1 MQIKDNYLNQPPVFC
16 LVLIGVLLSFFSK
29 AQLSKQHYIPPVPDR
44 VFESAHLYIST
55 PHENVQFTIKP
66 IGQPSSSWVVGTLSN
81 TNSYKIQ
88 VANSQ
93 AGAKPWNYGPDYV
106 FANKGFEV
114 FATREVYV
122 SLRLRAQN
130 HAGSLVSKGVDGL
143 GKSFRVGGMERQG
156 ENDYSFF
163 SIMGTK
169 NNTIVNLSFDPALRN
184 SITQDELPQ
193 TIVLDKNET
202 YIAEFNGIHND
213 LFIGTL
219 IESQNHDIIV
229 NSGSIL
235 GSFSNQIIDS
245 PDFFSGEESIGYLNG
260 SDMGIDQIISLNP
273 SVNATEYLLIKG
285 DGFNSIEN
293 ALVIA
298 NENGTQIYL
307 NGDSSSLINLD
318 AGEHVFVEGNQFID
332 SSRSGVEFLH
342 IASNKNIYV
351 FQGTGKKGNVVGYLG
366 NQQVH
371 YYGANQGM
379 FFVPPLSCTSVGD
392 VESIARIDEV
402 DENSNFSGSLFVL
415 SSYGSA
421 VEVNGQ
427 SISTIQNVIYDPGPI
442 QTSTANY
449 QIHRI
454 DNLGGDVSIVGSE
467 ELYVSYYNVNDT
479 ATSGAFYSGFNLE
492 PKIYPSLNLN
502 TLGSCVDSSGQTN
515 VVLQLPNPENYDS
528 IKWQKENGGG
538 TWDYVFTGTL
548 TDDPEYVPDNFGS
561 YRLEVIIDCL
571 SPNSVVYSS
580 AVNVSICPND
590 SDKDGVVDNID
601 LDNDNDGIYDK
612 IESLGDFEIDLT
624 ANPPELVVDNAL
636 PYSTPSLSQVLSV
649 GNGTF
654 TPFNDGR
661 FTSFLPPKQSSDDVI
676 RFELGPVVPK
686 SLHFSFEYN
695 KGQSLPEQENTY
707 YSLESIDPSE
717 SITLL
722 DPNGEI
728 EVLVDSDFVEGF
740 TQYNSSIIT
749 FRFNNTAVGATTGF
763 QFFASQSSG
772 LVFTHHNDSTVDS
785 VFEGH
790 IRILNLNSFSDG
802 DNLADAF
809 DLDSDD
815 DGCFDV
821 VEAGFLDPDN
831 DGGVQQAP
839 LTIDDNTVSSRGLV
853 IGHNY
858 DSVPNDVDSNA
869 VYDFQEVQSPAEI
882 SPNGDPVSV
891 SICAGEVATFSVDSP
906 TDGAIFQ
913 WAIDGVIVNNV
924 IGSDGQYGY
933 STLEGTD
940 TNTLTVITDP
950 LVDPDSMLVNGAE
963 IKVLI
968 SRPTYTCPIES
979 VSGVILNVLSV
990 PQAPELDPI
999 YTYCSG
1005 DLPTI
1010 LDLKNSIGGSI
1021 DVFLT
1026 EAAGVPLE
1034 DGEVLVQDQTY
1045 FVEAVSS
1052 DGCVSLTRA
1061 QTDVV
1066 ISNPELISS
1075 STEICLGET
1084 VTLSVN
1090 GVPQTAQ
1097 DFANANPDFERFL
1110 QYEKSSYFLKRE
1122 SMAWTDAYN
1131 LIQSLGAGASMY
1143 VINSREEETAVYD
1156 ALDALGIAGTDDI
1169 HFWLGLRQQPALN
1182 PNNEIG
1188 GGWQWLDGRQLTD
1201 DLANWSPGEPND
1213 CCGTSTED
1221 GEEDYAQFDFY
1232 YSKTWNDMTDNS
1244 PTDGDSWPVFEF
1256 TGTTEVVWGKIDPA
1270 TNSDI
1275 VFEGVE
1281 TSTIAESPTETTTYF
1296 YEVTTNGV
1304 VCRVETT
1311 IVVNPIPEIL
1321 PANDMELCDDS
1332 LDGDAYNGLV
1342 NGFDLQTQEIAILNG
1357 DTNLEVLFFFNQNDP
1372 DDNSIDKTQ
1381 TYTNRSNPEP
1391 IYFRVRNKTTGCVSE
1406 QTGSFSVRV
1415 LPIPPVIDI
1424 PPHYACDDL
1433 ASGSDT
1439 DNITTFDLRLNDARI
1454 EALLGGTAGQYR
1466 VSYHTSLSDAED
1478 PSVNGID
1485 SYTMTTTDN
1494 RQKTIYVG
1502 VIDNLTSLSCL
1513 NATNSFDLVLTPLPV
1528 IDQPVI
1534 TFEQCDE
1541 TDGNSDGVV
1550 LTNLRSFENTIS
1562 ANFSNEEFSYF
1573 KEATRSADSRIS
1585 DPTAYYNTDIDGNPI
1600 LNSTIFV
1607 QINSVLPEGGYAP
1620 GGSCVR
1626 NAEININVAVSQ
1638 IKEDFM
1644 LDFDACELPPSF
1656 TQDGK
1661 ALFPPA
1667 IFDSLT
1673 NELLSEHPLFQESG
1687 VVIQYYP
1694 TLDDA
1699 ARKINEIDQSVAYEN
1714 PNPEQ
1719 SGTNWVDEIWAN
1731 VEVVELNTI
1740 SCVGLK
1746 KVANLHIERLPTAYA
1761 VSPFRECDDDDDEFY
1776 PFDTSRVYQELTQ
1789 GQTNIGVSYFDTD
1802 YNLLFT
1808 GMLPNPYNSSNQT
1821 IIARVENNPSNNTP
1835 SCYEETEIVFVVDD
1849 TPNFNPVPTLK
1860 LCDDSD
1866 GIIDDNATFNT
1877 ESVETAILDGQT
1889 DILLAYYDSN
1899 GNALPSPLPPLFTT
1913 SSTSIRVELIS
1924 TINNSCVSEGFI
1936 DFEVIE
1942 NPSFDLDQQ
1951 AVLCLNEGSVD
1962 IGIRNPS
1969 DDYSFTWEHID
1980 EDNTVTVVGTTPS
1993 INVSKGGKYTLTA
2006 TGLGV
2011 LGCSTSKSIE
2021 IFTSELAILN
2031 EENIVIGGFSSTEN
2045 TVKILIDNL
2054 GVGDYEYALDNSSF
2068 QDEPYFTQVRPGM
2081 RTISVRDKMGCGV
2094 STLQVGVVGYYKYFS
2109 PNNDG
2114 INDSW
2119 QVLGLKTTYNSL
2131 SNVYIYD
2138 RYGRF
2143 LAQISGPDEDWD
2155 GSYQGQP
2162 LPADDYWFRLELEDG
2177 RIYTGHFSLM
2187 R

>member
-1 MQIKDNYLNQPPVFC
+1 MFWSLFPSYGL
-16 LVLIGVLLSFFSK
+16 
-29 AQLSKQHYIPPVPDR
+29 AQLSTKHYIPPIPAQFYQDDL
-44 VFESAHLYIST
+44 FYNTAFLYIST
-55 PHENVQFTIKP
+55 PFPEARFTIKP
-66 IGQPSSSWVVGTLSN
+66 IGQPANNWFNGTV
-81 TNSYKIQ
+81 TNAESFKIQ
-88 VANSQ
+88 TSNDEV
-93 AGAKPWNYGPDYV
+93 GADASSFQNNHV
-106 FANKGFEV
+106 FNDKGFEIV
-114 FATREVYV
+114 ADREIYV
-122 SLRLRAQN
+122 SLRVRANN
-130 HAGSLVSKGVDGL
+130 HAGALVSKGIDGL
-143 GKSFRVGGMERQG
+143 GTDFRVGGMERQRN
-156 ENDYSFF
+156 NDFSFF
-163 SIMGTK
+163 SVMATQ
-169 NNTIVNLSFDPALRN
+169 NNTLVEFTADSQLVALN
-184 SITQDELPQ
+184 AEGTLPQ
-193 TIVLDKNET
+193 SIVLNKNET
-202 YIAEFNGIHND
+202 YIALFEEENCER
-213 LFIGTL
+213 FIGTR
-219 IESQNHDIIV
+219 IQSQKAIV
-229 NSGSIL
+229 VNTGSIL
-235 GSFSNQIIDS
+235 GSFSNEIIDS
-245 PDFFSGEESIGYLNG
+245 PSFFSNEEDSGYLYG
-260 SDMGIDQIISLNP
+260 SDMGFDQLVSLNAT
-273 SVNATEYLLIKG
+273 VDATEYLLIKG
-285 DGFNSIEN
+285 DSFNSIEN

-298 NENGTQIYL
+298 NENGTQFYL
-307 NGDSSSLINLD
+307 NGDSSSLIKLD
-318 AGEHVFVEGNQFID
+318 AGEHLFIEGNQFINNPN
-332 SSRSGVEFLH
+332 SSIEFLH
-342 IASNKNIYV
+342 IASNKNVYV
-351 FQGTGKKGNVVGYLG
+351 FQGTGKKGEAEGTITG
-366 NQQVH
+366 GQRVH
-371 YYGANQGM
+371 FYGANQGM

-427 SISTIQNVIYDPGPI
+427 SISSIQNVIYDLGPI

-454 DNLGGDVSIVGSE
+454 DGLEGDVSIVGSE
-467 ELYVSYYNVNDT
+467 ELYVSYYNVNNT
-479 ATSGAFYSGFNLE
+479 ATSGAFYSGFKLE
-492 PKIYPSLNLN
+492 PKIYPSLSLN
-502 TLGSCVDSSGQTN
+502 NLGSCVDPSGQSN

-528 IKWQKENGGG
+528 IKWQKENSGG

-654 TPFNDGR
+654 TTFNDGR

-695 KGQSLPEQENTY
+695 KDQSLPEQENTY

-728 EVLVDSDFVEGF
+728 EVLVDGDFVEGF
-740 TQYNSSIIT
+740 TQYNSSVIT
-749 FRFNNTAVGATTGF
+749 FRFNSTAVGATTGF

-772 LVFTHHNDSTVDS
+772 LVFTHHNGSTVDS

-802 DNLADAF
+802 DSLADAF

-924 IGSDGQYGY
+924 IGSDGQYGN
-933 STLEGTD
+933 SILEGTD

-979 VSGVILNVLSV
+979 ASGVILNVMSI

-999 YTYCSG
+999 YTYCSS

-1034 DGEVLVQDQTY
+1034 DGEVLVHDQTY

-1084 VTLSVN
+1084 VTLTVN

-1201 DLANWSPGEPND
+1201 DLSNWSPGEPND

-1281 TSTIAESPTETTTYF
+1281 TSTITESPTETTTYF

-1311 IVVNPIPEIL
+1311 IVVNPLPEML
-1321 PANDMELCDDS
+1321 PADDMELCDNS
-1332 LDGDAYNGLV
+1332 LDGNAYNGLV
-1342 NGFDLQTQEIAILNG
+1342 NEFDLQAQEIAILNG
-1357 DTNLEVLFFFNQNDP
+1357 ETNLEVLFFLNGNDP

-1381 TYTNRSNPEP
+1381 PYTNRTNPES
-1391 IYFRVRNKTTGCVSE
+1391 IYFRVRNKTTGCMSDK
-1406 QTGSFSVRV
+1406 TGSFSMRV

-1424 PPHYACDDL
+1424 PPHYECDDL

-1439 DNITTFDLRLNDARI
+1439 DNITTFDLRLNDTRI
-1454 EALLGGTAGQYR
+1454 ESLLGGTAGQYKI
-1466 VSYHTSLSDAED
+1466 SYHTSPSDAED
-1478 PSVNGID
+1478 PSANGIE
-1485 SYTMTTTDN
+1485 SYTMPTTDN
-1494 RQKTIYVG
+1494 RQKTIYVRI
-1502 VIDNLTSLSCL
+1502 IDTLTSLPCL
-1513 NATNSFDLVLTPLPV
+1513 NANNSFDIMLTPLPV
-1528 IDQPVI
+1528 IEQPVI

-1541 TDGNSDGVV
+1541 TDGDSDGVV
-1550 LTNLRSFENTIS
+1550 LTNLRNFENTIS

-1607 QINSVLPEGGYAP
+1607 QINSVLPEGVYAP

-1644 LDFDACELPPSF
+1644 LDFDACELPSSF

-1673 NELLSEHPLFQESG
+1673 NELLREHPLFQESG

-1740 SCVGLK
+1740 SCIGLK

-1761 VSPFRECDDDDDEFY
+1761 VAPFRECDDDDDEFY
-1776 PFDTSRVYQELTQ
+1776 LFDTSRVYQELTQ

-1849 TPNFNPVPTLK
+1849 TPNFNPVSTLK

-1951 AVLCLNEGSVD
+1951 DVLCLNEGSVD
-1962 IGIRNPS
+1962 IGIRNPG
-1969 DDYSFTWEHID
+1969 DDYSFTWEHVD

-2021 IFTSELAILN
+2021 IFTSELAKLN
-2031 EENIVIGGFSSTEN
+2031 EKDIVIGGFSSTEN
-2045 TVKILIDNL
+2045 TVEILVDNL
-2054 GVGDYEYALDNSSF
+2054 GVGDYEYAIDNSNF

-2094 STLQVGVVGYYKYFS
+2094 SNLQVGVVGYYKYFS

-2114 INDSW
+2114 INDTW
-2119 QVLGLKTTYNSL
+2119 QVLGLKTTFNSL

-2143 LAQISGPDEDWD
+2143 LAQISGPDEAWD
-2155 GSYQGQP
+2155 GSYKGQP

>member
-1 MQIKDNYLNQPPVFC
+1 MQIKDNYLNQAPILY
-16 LVLIGVLLSFFSK
+16 LVLIVMVLPFFSY
-29 AQLSKQHYIPPVPDR
+29 AQLSKQHYIPPVPEI

-66 IGQPSSSWVVGTLSN
+66 IGQPASSWIVGTVSN

-88 VANSQ
+88 VAISDI
-93 AGAKPWNYGPDYV
+93 GAKPWNFDSDHV
-106 FANKGFEV
+106 FTDKGFEV
-114 FATREVYV
+114 FANREIYV
-122 SLRLRAQN
+122 SLRLRAEN

-143 GKSFRVGGMERQG
+143 GKSFRVGGMERKG
-156 ENDYSFF
+156 ENDFSFF
-163 SIMGTK
+163 SLMATK
-169 NNTIVNLSFDPALRN
+169 NNTIVSFNFDPALKTFQ
-184 SITQDELPQ
+184 TQAKLPE
-193 TIVLDKNET
+193 TIVLNKNET
-202 YIAEFNGIHND
+202 YIAVFNGNNND

-219 IESQNHDIIV
+219 IESQNNDIV
-229 NSGSIL
+229 VSSGSIL
-235 GSFSNQIIDS
+235 GSFSNEIIDS
-245 PDFFSGEESIGYLNG
+245 PYFFSGEEAIGYLNG
-260 SDMGIDQIISLNP
+260 SDMGIDQLISLSP
-273 SVNATEYLLIKG
+273 TVDATEYLLIKG
-285 DGFNSIEN
+285 DSFNSIEN
-293 ALVIA
+293 ALIIA
-298 NENGTQIYL
+298 NENNTLVFL
-307 NGDSSSLINLD
+307 NNNTTPIRLN
-318 AGEHVFVEGNQFID
+318 AGEHVFIEGSEFTNNPNTSID
-332 SSRSGVEFLH
+332 YIH
-342 IASNKNIYV
+342 IQSNKNVYV
-351 FQGTGKKGNVVGYLG
+351 FQGTGKKGNVTGYQG

-392 VESIARIDEV
+392 VESIGRINEV
-402 DENSNFSGSLFVL
+402 DGSSSFSGSLFVL
-415 SSYGSA
+415 SSYASS
-421 VEVNGQ
+421 VQVNEQ
-427 SISTIQNVIYDPGPI
+427 DILSLDNVVFERGPI
-442 QTSTANY
+442 QTSAANY

-454 DNLGGDVSIVGSE
+454 DDLTGDVSIVGSE
-467 ELYVSYYNVNDT
+467 ELYVSYYNVNAT

-492 PKIYPSLNLN
+492 PKIYSNLYLNN
-502 TLGSCVDSSGQTN
+502 IGSCVDSSGQSN
-515 VVLQLPNPENYDS
+515 VILQLPNAENYDS
-528 IKWQKENGGG
+528 IKWQKKNSGG

-636 PYSTPSLSQVLSV
+636 PYSTPSLSQVFSV

-728 EVLVDSDFVEGF
+728 EVLVDGDFVEGF

-763 QFFASQSSG
+763 QFFASRSSG

-802 DNLADAF
+802 DSLADAF

-831 DGGVQQAP
+831 DGRLDQAP
-839 LTIDDNTVSSRGLV
+839 LTIDDNTVSSSGLV
-853 IGHNY
+853 IGHDYN
-858 DSVPNDVDSNA
+858 SMPNDNNNNEK
-869 VYDFQEVQSPAEI
+869 YDFQEVGSPAEI
-882 SPNGDPVSV
+882 STNGNPISV
-891 SICAGEVATFSVDSP
+891 EVCEGDVHTFSVDTP
-906 TDGAIFQ
+906 TTDAIFQ
-913 WAIDGVIVNNV
+913 WIIDGEPIVDN
-924 IGSDGQYGY
+924 
-933 STLEGTD
+933 STFSGTRS
-940 TNTLTVITDP
+940 NSLTVTADYW
-950 LVDPDSMLVNGAE
+950 LNGAE
-963 IKVLI
+963 VQVLI
-968 SRPTYTCPIES
+968 SRPTYACPIES
-979 VSGVILNVLSV
+979 IGGAILTVSQI
-990 PQAPELDPI
+990 PEAPTLEPI
-999 YTYCSG
+999 YTYCNSE
-1005 DLPTI
+1005 LPTI
-1010 LDLKNSIGGSI
+1010 EDLKNDIGGSI
-1021 DVFLT
+1021 GVFLSST
-1026 EAAGVPLE
+1026 GGIALADDTL
-1034 DGEVLVQDQTY
+1034 LVHDKTY
-1045 FVEAVSS
+1045 YVEAYSS
-1052 DGCVSLTRA
+1052 AGCVSLTRA
-1061 QTDVV
+1061 ETDAF
-1066 ISNPELISS
+1066 ISNPELLSS
-1075 STEICLGET
+1075 ASEICNGES
-1084 VTLSVN
+1084 VTLSVS

-1097 DFANANPDFERFL
+1097 DFANTNSDFERFL
-1110 QYEKSSYFLKRE
+1110 QYESSSYFLKRE
-1122 SMAWTDAYN
+1122 SMAWTEAYD

-1143 VINSREEETAVYD
+1143 VINSKEEENAVYD
-1156 ALDALGIAGTDDI
+1156 ALDELGVAGTNEI
-1169 HFWLGLRQQPALN
+1169 HFWLGLRQISNLN
-1182 PNNEIG
+1182 PNNNVYE
-1188 GGWQWLDGRQLTD
+1188 GWQWLDGRLLTEE
-1201 DLANWSPGEPND
+1201 LANWSPPPNGGAYGEPND
-1213 CCGTSTED
+1213 SGGANSQSYFED
-1221 GEEDYAQFDFY
+1221 GAEDFAQFDFRVN
-1232 YSKTWNDMTDNS
+1232 KTWNDMRDNS
-1244 PTDGDSWPVFEF
+1244 SGDGDSWPVFEF
-1256 TGTTEVVWGKIDPA
+1256 IGTTEVVWGKIDPT

-1275 VFEGVE
+1275 IFDGIE
-1281 TSTIAESPTETTTYF
+1281 TSTITESPTETTTYF

-1321 PANDMELCDDS
+1321 PADDMELCDDN
-1332 LDGDAYNGLV
+1332 LDGNAYNGLV
-1342 NGFDLQTQEIAILNG
+1342 NGFDLQAQEIAILNG
-1357 DTNLEVLFFFNQNDP
+1357 DTNLEVLFFFNENDP

-1381 TYTNRSNPEP
+1381 PYTNRTNPEP
-1391 IYFRVRNKTTGCVSE
+1391 IYFRIRNKTTGCVSD

-1415 LPIPPVIDI
+1415 LPIPPVIEI
-1424 PPHYACDDL
+1424 PPHYECDDL

-1466 VSYHTSLSDAED
+1466 ISYHTSPSDAED

-1485 SYTMTTTDN
+1485 SYTMPTTDS

-1502 VIDNLTSLSCL
+1502 IIDNLTSLSCL

-1541 TDGNSDGVV
+1541 TDGNPDGVV

-1562 ANFSNEEFSYF
+1562 ANFANEEFSYF
-1573 KEATRSADSRIS
+1573 KEAARSADSRIS
-1585 DPTAYYNTDIDGNPI
+1585 DPTAYYNTDIDGSPI

-1607 QINSVLPEGGYAP
+1607 QINSVLPEGVYTP
-1620 GGSCVR
+1620 DGSCVR

-1644 LDFDACELPPSF
+1644 LDFDACELPPSS

-1661 ALFPPA
+1661 TLFSPA

-1673 NELLSEHPLFQESG
+1673 NELLREHPLFQESG

-1719 SGTNWVDEIWAN
+1719 SGKNWVDEIWAN

-1740 SCVGLK
+1740 SCIGLK
-1746 KVANLHIERLPTAYA
+1746 KVANLHIERLPSAYA
-1761 VSPFRECDDDDDEFY
+1761 VAPFRECDDDDDEFY

-1821 IIARVENNPSNNTP
+1821 IIARVENNPSSNTP
-1835 SCYEETEIVFVVDD
+1835 SCYEETEVVFVVDD

-1866 GIIDDNATFNT
+1866 GVIDDNATFNT
-1877 ESVETAILDGQT
+1877 ESIETAILDGQT
-1889 DILLAYYDSN
+1889 DIVFAYYDSN
-1899 GNALPSPLPPLFTT
+1899 GNALPSPLPALFTT

-1942 NPSFDLDQQ
+1942 NPSFDLDRQ

-1962 IGIRNPS
+1962 IGIRNPR
-1969 DDYSFTWEHID
+1969 DDYSFTWEHVD

-2006 TGLGV
+2006 TGLKG

-2021 IFTSELAILN
+2021 IFTSELAKLN
-2031 EENIVIGGFSSTEN
+2031 EKDIVIGGFSSTEN
-2045 TVKILIDNL
+2045 TVEVLVGNL
-2054 GVGDYEYALDNSSF
+2054 GVGDYEYALDSSNF
-2068 QDEPYFTQVRPGM
+2068 QNEPYFTQVRPGM

-2094 STLQVGVVGYYKYFS
+2094 SNLQIGVVGYYKYFS

-2114 INDSW
+2114 INDTW
-2119 QVLGLKTTYNSL
+2119 QVLGLKTTFNSL

-2143 LAQISGPDEDWD
+2143 LAQIFGPDEAWD

>member
-1 MQIKDNYLNQPPVFC
+1 M
-16 LVLIGVLLSFFSK
+16 LS
-29 AQLSKQHYIPPVPDR
+29 
-44 VFESAHLYIST
+44 
-55 PHENVQFTIKP
+55 
-66 IGQPSSSWVVGTLSN
+66 TL
-81 TNSYKIQ
+81 
-88 VANSQ
+88 
-93 AGAKPWNYGPDYV
+93 
-106 FANKGFEV
+106 
-114 FATREVYV
+114 
-122 SLRLRAQN
+122 
-130 HAGSLVSKGVDGL
+130 
-143 GKSFRVGGMERQG
+143 
-156 ENDYSFF
+156 
-163 SIMGTK
+163 
-169 NNTIVNLSFDPALRN
+169 
-184 SITQDELPQ
+184 
-193 TIVLDKNET
+193 KNEEDAV
-202 YIAEFNGIHND
+202 Y
-213 LFIGTL
+213 
-219 IESQNHDIIV
+219 
-229 NSGSIL
+229 
-235 GSFSNQIIDS
+235 
-245 PDFFSGEESIGYLNG
+245 
-260 SDMGIDQIISLNP
+260 
-273 SVNATEYLLIKG
+273 
-285 DGFNSIEN
+285 N
-293 ALVIA
+293 AL
-298 NENGTQIYL
+298 N
-307 NGDSSSLINLD
+307 
-318 AGEHVFVEGNQFID
+318 
-332 SSRSGVEFLH
+332 
-342 IASNKNIYV
+342 
-351 FQGTGKKGNVVGYLG
+351 
-366 NQQVH
+366 
-371 YYGANQGM
+371 
-379 FFVPPLSCTSVGD
+379 
-392 VESIARIDEV
+392 
-402 DENSNFSGSLFVL
+402 
-415 SSYGSA
+415 
-421 VEVNGQ
+421 
-427 SISTIQNVIYDPGPI
+427 
-442 QTSTANY
+442 
-449 QIHRI
+449 
-454 DNLGGDVSIVGSE
+454 
-467 ELYVSYYNVNDT
+467 
-479 ATSGAFYSGFNLE
+479 
-492 PKIYPSLNLN
+492 
-502 TLGSCVDSSGQTN
+502 
-515 VVLQLPNPENYDS
+515 
-528 IKWQKENGGG
+528 
-538 TWDYVFTGTL
+538 
-548 TDDPEYVPDNFGS
+548 
-561 YRLEVIIDCL
+561 
-571 SPNSVVYSS
+571 
-580 AVNVSICPND
+580 
-590 SDKDGVVDNID
+590 
-601 LDNDNDGIYDK
+601 
-612 IESLGDFEIDLT
+612 SLG
-624 ANPPELVVDNAL
+624 V
-636 PYSTPSLSQVLSV
+636 
-649 GNGTF
+649 
-654 TPFNDGR
+654 
-661 FTSFLPPKQSSDDVI
+661 
-676 RFELGPVVPK
+676 
-686 SLHFSFEYN
+686 
-695 KGQSLPEQENTY
+695 
-707 YSLESIDPSE
+707 
-717 SITLL
+717 
-722 DPNGEI
+722 
-728 EVLVDSDFVEGF
+728 
-740 TQYNSSIIT
+740 
-749 FRFNNTAVGATTGF
+749 
-763 QFFASQSSG
+763 
-772 LVFTHHNDSTVDS
+772 
-785 VFEGH
+785 
-790 IRILNLNSFSDG
+790 
-802 DNLADAF
+802 
-809 DLDSDD
+809 
-815 DGCFDV
+815 
-821 VEAGFLDPDN
+821 
-831 DGGVQQAP
+831 
-839 LTIDDNTVSSRGLV
+839 
-853 IGHNY
+853 
-858 DSVPNDVDSNA
+858 
-869 VYDFQEVQSPAEI
+869 
-882 SPNGDPVSV
+882 
-891 SICAGEVATFSVDSP
+891 
-906 TDGAIFQ
+906 
-913 WAIDGVIVNNV
+913 
-924 IGSDGQYGY
+924 
-933 STLEGTD
+933 
-940 TNTLTVITDP
+940 
-950 LVDPDSMLVNGAE
+950 
-963 IKVLI
+963 
-968 SRPTYTCPIES
+968 
-979 VSGVILNVLSV
+979 
-990 PQAPELDPI
+990 
-999 YTYCSG
+999 
-1005 DLPTI
+1005 
-1010 LDLKNSIGGSI
+1010 
-1021 DVFLT
+1021 
-1026 EAAGVPLE
+1026 
-1034 DGEVLVQDQTY
+1034 
-1045 FVEAVSS
+1045 
-1052 DGCVSLTRA
+1052 
-1061 QTDVV
+1061 
-1066 ISNPELISS
+1066 
-1075 STEICLGET
+1075 
-1084 VTLSVN
+1084 
-1090 GVPQTAQ
+1090 
-1097 DFANANPDFERFL
+1097 
-1110 QYEKSSYFLKRE
+1110 
-1122 SMAWTDAYN
+1122 
-1131 LIQSLGAGASMY
+1131 
-1143 VINSREEETAVYD
+1143 
-1156 ALDALGIAGTDDI
+1156 AGTAEI
-1169 HFWLGLRQQPALN
+1169 HFWLGLRQLSSLN
-1182 PNNEIG
+1182 PNNEIDK
-1188 GGWQWLDGRQLTD
+1188 GWQWLDGSLLTD
-1201 DLANWSPGEPND
+1201 ELANWSSGEPND
-1213 CCGTSTED
+1213 CCNSNDED
-1221 GEEDYAQFDFY
+1221 GEEDYGQFDFY
-1232 YSKTWNDMTDNS
+1232 AIKTWNDMTDDS
-1244 PTDGDSWPVFEF
+1244 PAGGDSWPVFEF

-1281 TSTIAESPTETTTYF
+1281 TSTITESPTETTTYF

-1381 TYTNRSNPEP
+1381 PYTNRSNPEP

-1424 PPHYACDDL
+1424 PPHYTCDDL

-1502 VIDNLTSLSCL
+1502 VIDTLTSLSCL

-1607 QINSVLPEGGYAP
+1607 QINSVLPEGVYAP

-1673 NELLSEHPLFQESG
+1673 NELLREHPLFQESG

-1740 SCVGLK
+1740 SCIGLK

-1877 ESVETAILDGQT
+1877 ESIETAILDGQT

-2021 IFTSELAILN
+2021 IFTSELAKLN

-2119 QVLGLKTTYNSL
+2119 QVLGLKTTFNSL

-2143 LAQISGPDEDWD
+2143 LAQISGPDEAWD